1 MRLTVEQYKRFGEI
15 CKKIRKSY
23 PYVSDL
29 QVERQAYKIMESET
43 KNK

>member
-1 MRLTVEQYKRFGEI
+1 MRLTIEQYKRFGDI

-29 QVERQAYKIMESET
+29 QIERQAYKIMKSET
-43 KNK
+43 KNN